1 MNNVLDRSM
10 FTPVLTE
17 GELIQENI
25 DRSRQTWNEA
35 GGNQPAKL
43 TGIELAHAR
52 EQERNRQNEVIKNQN
67 KAATLIRNAGGQ
79 QSLKD
84 LIPSTVT
91 FPINA
96 RTGVGI
102 ETLKKDP
109 IVPTDVSTNVV
120 EKEAKLKA
128 TENEATTNNTD
139 KGKSGNGISTIP
151 TPTFET
157 KPYVSNLYKGVDY
170 QQELR
175 DLVKDKPYSNW
186 DYIRDMSAGLLA
198 SDNPSF
204 LGALGEASL
213 SSNANRSKVV
223 SENDALNAKLK
234 VASANSK
241 EAWAKLDF
249 TEKNRWDAAQASAQ
263 SNFNTAQARV
273 EAAKLIADA
282 KVLAAS
288 TKKGDEIEAARL
300 LADAAALKVGSKVKY
315 NDMKQTVIEMVNGAE
330 VTTVLRGV
338 ESGIENIPP
347 QFLRRIDGK
356 YYAVETSVN
365 NAGASN
371 RIYTKAAT
379 LHRDVQES
387 IGKSTNLY
395 NYAQGQAEGL
405 SSNGQRLHV
414 LKDTPEYLEFNKKLR
429 KSGTKLMDLYTAAI
443 NSTDPDGNDIRNF
456 SAALA
461 SQPQLEAQYK
471 NLLASGPMAEMSEK
485 DFTNGGMLDAINSR
499 ANSLVETAMKD
510 HPYRHYNPQDFIRQA
525 TNDVLANADFTLTG
539 PDRFLSTGSRST
551 LGDVEDLAN
560 EMYGGDEENFF
571 FTFAATNMQNY
582 PPSHP
587 KAGRAI
593 INSIGNRPDENSF
606 INKTQWELL
615 GKSGR
620 NEVNREIGLVTDE
633 IVRETNFTK
642 KRVIEDLYNSTI
654 EANSIYGGEDVIGWN
669 NIESKFYHPEFVY
682 IEPKVYKDANGVEQP
697 TSNLRSKNHAWNAFK
712 GEWFTYD
719 ADENYL
725 ARRPKQ
731 WSSLKKIRWP
741 GDVPSGNESN
751 Y

>member
-17 GELIQENI
+17 GELIQKNI

-35 GGNQPAKL
+35 GGKQPAKL

-52 EQERNRQNEVIKNQN
+52 EQERNRQNEVIENQN
-67 KAATLIRNAGGQ
+67 KAAMLIRNAGGQ

-102 ETLKKDP
+102 ETLKKDS

-151 TPTFET
+151 APTFET

-282 KVLAAS
+282 KLLAAS
-288 TKKGDEIEAARL
+288 TTENNKRKAASL
-300 LADAAALKVGSKVKY
+300 LASAAALNVGGKVKY
-315 NDMKQTVIEMVNGAE
+315 NDMRQTVTDMVNGVE
-330 VTTVLRGV
+330 VTTVLKGV
-338 ESGIENIPP
+338 DYGIENIPP
-347 QFLRRIDGK
+347 TFLRVIDGK
-356 YYAVETSVN
+356 YFAAETSVN
-365 NAGASN
+365 NAAASN
-371 RIYTKAAT
+371 RVYTKTAT

-395 NYAQGQAEGL
+395 NYAQAQAEGV

-429 KSGTKLMDLYTAAI
+429 TSGTKLMDLYTAAI

-510 HPYRHYNPQDFIRQA
+510 YPNRHYNPQDFIRQA

-551 LGDVEDLAN
+551 NTDVRDLAN

-719 ADENYL
+719 ADENYV